1 MRVVGYIEHPSMKIS
16 IFKMDN
22 KFSVKFEGGLCEQI
36 FKFREDTQL
45 DKVEDV
51 KKMITS
57 AFVESVEKRLVEMQD
72 DRFAISQTLFL
83 GGADEFE
90 EII

>member
-1 MRVVGYIEHPSMKIS
+1 MRVVGYIEHPNMKIS

-83 GGADEFE
+83 SGADEFE